1 MKAMSVLIKI
11 IAKIKL
17 LSGGRRTPFVSGY
30 RPLFNFKNA
39 STKISGRIDLID
51 SSQFEPGAEGLVYIT
66 FIRGMIA
73 DKSLIEGEDFT
84 FGESE
89 PVLGEGEIVQILGS

>member
-1 MKAMSVLIKI
+1 MKAMTDLIKI

-17 LSGGRRTPFVSGY
+17 LPEGRRTPFVSGY
-30 RPLFNFKNA
+30 RPLFNFINA

-51 SSQFEPGAEGLVYIT
+51 SSQFEPAAEGLVYIT
-66 FIRGMIA
+66 FIIGIIN
-73 DKSLIEGEDFT
+73 DNSFIVGEGFT

-89 PVLGEGEIVQILGS
+89 PILGEGEIVQVLNP